1 MWKRMITDEID
12 EISTFFFFFRK
23 RKGKREEKKKEGS
36 KLLILIYTRLDMILD
51 RRRRVKIRDAN
62 EQTCC
67 WTKYREYIYIMIPC
81 EHILKSIRRRSAN
94 FRKLDDTWIRIV
106 SPLRLDNLFCFYA
119 NDVFSLLTA
128 FVRCVI
134 SVFTWAIR
142 LSNLSTLSSIST
154 RCVYGSYLT
163 SKGRLMVDTCNA
175 NVSNLINLFFQLAY
189 LFYNILI
196 YNILEQSVLN

>member
-1 MWKRMITDEID
+1 
-12 EISTFFFFFRK
+12 
-23 RKGKREEKKKEGS
+23 
-36 KLLILIYTRLDMILD
+36 
-51 RRRRVKIRDAN
+51 
-62 EQTCC
+62 
-67 WTKYREYIYIMIPC
+67 MIPC

-175 NVSNLINLFFQLAY
+175 NVSNLINLFFQAS
-189 LFYNILI
+189 ILI
-196 YNILEQSVLN
+196 LQYTDLQYSRTKYSKLIFKRKIILISNKVKF